1 MAEKTADERLHQI
14 AAQLA
19 VYQYMN
25 PHYKL
30 DDIVNHFKDEILSF
44 TVDEIN
50 RYVRNRELVK

>member
-1 MAEKTADERLHQI
+1 MTETADKRLHRI

-30 DDIVNHFKDEILSF
+30 DDIVSYFKDKILSF
-44 TVDEIN
+44 TCKEIELYKEN
-50 RYVRNRELVK
+50 RRDG